1 MVEALPDDLPGL
13 RDKAIL
19 LVGFAGAFRRSEIVG
34 LQVRDVQSSDAG
46 LIVTLRRSKTDQEDA
61 SFTKGIPIR
70 TRNTTCPKC
79 ALEAWLQL
87 AGITSG
93 PIFRPVDRWGHV
105 GNRALSSLGVARA
118 VKRALTAL
126 DVDTTD
132 YSGHSLR
139 AGLVTAAAMAGVSE
153 RVIMQQT
160 GHKNTAMLCRYIREG
175 SLFRENA
182 ASAVGL

>member
-1 MVEALPDDLPGL
+1 VD
-13 RDKAIL
+13 
-19 LVGFAGAFRRSEIVG
+19 
-34 LQVRDVQSSDAG
+34 LQVRDVQIGDAG
-46 LIVTLRRSKTDQEDA
+46 LIVTLRRSKTDQEGA
-61 SFTKGIPIR
+61 SFNKGIPVG
-70 TRNTTCPKC
+70 TKETTCPKR

-105 GNRALSSLGVARA
+105 GNHGLSSLGVARA
-118 VKRALTAL
+118 VKRALTAIE
-126 DVDTTD
+126 VDTAV

-139 AGLVTAAAMAGVSE
+139 AGLVTAAAMAGMSE

-160 GHKNTAMLCRYIREG
+160 GHKNTAMLRRYIREG

-182 ASAVGL
+182 ASSVGL